1 MNRETIKLEVERAD
15 EALKSVGLLIAG
27 ECYRD
32 AMSRLYY
39 AVFHFTRALLA
50 TKDLNPKSHQGALQL
65 FSQYFVKTGIVE
77 MEAGRILARQQKFR
91 SESDYNVEFRFDR
104 ESIEQEYEDAQVF
117 RKICMRLISSE
128 NVAIEVPEKQ

>member
-1 MNRETIKLEVERAD
+1 MNRETIILEVERAD
-15 EALKSVGLLIAG
+15 EALKSVGLLIEG

-50 TKDLNPKSHQGALQL
+50 TKDINPKSHQGALQQ
-65 FSQYFVKTGIVE
+65 FSMHFVKTGIVE
-77 MEAGRILARQQKFR
+77 LEIGRILARQQKFR

-104 ESIEQEYEDAQVF
+104 ESIEQEYEDAKKF
-117 RKICMRLISSE
+117 REICMCLIFL
-128 NVAIEVPEKQ
+128 NDIYKTIE

>member
-1 MNRETIKLEVERAD
+1 
-15 EALKSVGLLIAG
+15 
-27 ECYRD
+27 
-32 AMSRLYY
+32 
-39 AVFHFTRALLA
+39 
-50 TKDLNPKSHQGALQL
+50 
-65 FSQYFVKTGIVE
+65 

>member
-1 MNRETIKLEVERAD
+1 MSLETIILEVERAD
-15 EALKSVGLLIAG
+15 EALKSVGLLIEG

-50 TKDLNPKSHQGALQL
+50 TKDINPKSHQGALQL
-65 FSQYFVKTGIVE
+65 FSLHFVKTGIVE
-77 MEAGRILARQQKFR
+77 LEIGRILARQQKFR

-104 ESIEQEYEDAQVF
+104 ESIEQEYEDAKKF
-117 RKICMRLISSE
+117 REICMYLIFLKDIDKT
-128 NVAIEVPEKQ
+128 IE